1 MKDTA
6 VVENETVKKLKE
18 ENKQLDDEIE
28 KLEKDCLV
36 KVSQLYLMA
45 QMVSYK
51 FNHSIVKLNLI

>member
-1 MKDTA
+1 MKQ
-6 VVENETVKKLKE
+6 LKE

-45 QMVSYK
+45 QMVSYYIT
-51 FNHSIVKLNLI
+51 NIAL